1 MRFLATVSAV
11 HPLALHFSLQ
21 NDGAVPA
28 YVPRLLTPLGA
39 FVSVTIRDVEGAVV
53 YQTETPKM
61 KLKLN
66 PSRDASYLEL
76 EAGYC
81 YGVLFELDDATLVP
95 GEYHL
100 DIAYSNGQ
108 FQGTSGAPV
117 GVLAYHSALPLH
129 LGGATH

>member
-1 MRFLATVSAV
+1 MVRFLATVSAV
-11 HPLALHFSLQ
+11 RPLALHFSLQ
-21 NDGAVPA
+21 NGGTAPA

-39 FVSVTIRDVEGAVV
+39 FVSVTIRDAEGALI
-53 YQTETPKM
+53 YQTETPKV
-61 KLKLN
+61 KLKLD

-76 EAGYC
+76 EAGYS

-95 GEYHL
+95 GEYQL

-117 GVLAYHSALPLH
+117 GVLAYRSVLPLH
-129 LGGATH
+129 VGST